1 VCIYTYIDRITTRC
15 VETKTFGNASR
26 GDPHGE
32 WTGKFLTEHSHST
45 QWPKFANCVLENSS
59 TSWES
64 QTLPLSIIGK
74 KSALFVHTFG
84 ALYLET
90 SRKWKSR
97 IRKWKPRIAWR
108 RTCHFTLCLPV
119 WLSVIVYLL
128 KIEVHPSWNRT
139 VENKWFDLR
148 SYCYIYRHIYRWG
161 VCMYGG

>member
-1 VCIYTYIDRITTRC
+1 M
-15 VETKTFGNASR
+15 
-26 GDPHGE
+26 
-32 WTGKFLTEHSHST
+32 
-45 QWPKFANCVLENSS
+45 FANCVWESSS

-148 SYCYIYRHIYRWG
+148 SYYYPVLTQCSDWTLFFDFSQPHTLCIWQCLVSTQRVVIYINIYIFPINLLHTPY
-161 VCMYGG
+161 MYSQHQLN